1 MTEVE
6 RILERLDKL
15 DAIEDRVKAID
26 VAVRGDKQL
35 GLVGIAENVATLKK
49 DFLEHKEHDTLEFE
63 KVNTQFSKAK
73 GWFAGI
79 MFLGGCIWG
88 VVQLVT
94 SLKS

>member
-63 KVNTQFSKAK
+63 KINTQFSKAK
-73 GWFAGI
+73 AWFAGI